1 MRTRA
6 CFAHAMPILFGRA
19 PTRGATSALIC
30 TRIANAKIN
39 AEFGGLLLNNQWRY
53 FDELHPS
60 VVVLQNEKPN
70 L

>member
-19 PTRGATSALIC
+19 PTRGATSALIR

-39 AEFGGLLLNNQWRY
+39 AERFHHWRAAAKQ
-53 FDELHPS
+53 S
-60 VVVLQNEKPN
+60 VEVFPPITILK